1 MNIPFEPMKQDFTLE
16 IKADNNFSIL
26 NRIVNVL
33 NRRRVRIKRLHANEN
48 DGDFHRG
55 GALLLLFTTADMI
68 EKVKH
73 QLEKCIEIEVAN
85 YTEGSELFYELSE
98 KSARNNE
105 VIEIS
110 RGGII

>member
-1 MNIPFEPMKQDFTLE
+1 MNIPFEPMKQDFTME

-33 NRRRVRIKRLHANEN
+33 NRRRVRIKRLQAHEN
-48 DGDFHRG
+48 DGDFRKG
-55 GALLLLFTTADMI
+55 GALLLLFTTADMM

-73 QLEKCIEIEVAN
+73 QLEKCIEIEVAD
-85 YTEGSELFYELSE
+85 YREGSELFHELSE
-98 KSARNNE
+98 KSSRNSE
-105 VIEIS
+105 VVEIA